1 MNIVKEL
8 KFAVRERLT
17 QCLSSFQLDAWRSRL
32 SCLVVLMDDVYP
44 LHTYHPKQ
52 TLSQPGLFAAAVTV
66 TGTYNVSS
74 RAGSLWDNFLR
85 QYDTEM

>member
-32 SCLVVLMDDVYP
+32 SCFVVLLDDVCLLP
-44 LHTYHPKQ
+44 TCHPKQ
-52 TLSQPGLFAAAVTV
+52 TISQPGLFIATETV
-66 TGTYNVSS
+66 TDTYNVSS
-74 RAGSLWDNFLR
+74 EVSSPWDNFLR
-85 QYDTEM
+85 QYDTEV